1 MKPTRRTK
9 PLTGRPR
16 ATKPRPT
23 KPRWR
28 RRKEARP
35 TEILTA
41 ALETFVE
48 RGYAATTLV
57 DVARR
62 AGVSKGT
69 LYLYYRNKE
78 KLFEAV
84 AARAGLQ
91 TIERGEALLRSH
103 IGSSED
109 LLQRLLLD
117 WWDGVG
123 GSPAAGL
130 TKLMVTESGNFP
142 RAARYLYG
150 AVVKRRRRL
159 LERALRRGI
168 RRGEFRKV
176 PLPEAVRLA
185 AAPILLSF
193 IWAHSVAGKD
203 RYVRDTDALV
213 RLHVKL
219 FTAGLR
225 R

>member
-1 MKPTRRTK
+1 MSRRA
-9 PLTGRPR
+9 PSRS
-16 ATKPRPT
+16 PRPAASAAARAVR
-23 KPRWR
+23 PRWR

-35 TEILTA
+35 AEILTA

-48 RGYAATTLV
+48 RGYAATTLA

-78 KLFEAV
+78 SLFQAV
-84 AARAGLQ
+84 AAGAGLA
-91 TIERGEALLRSH
+91 TLERGEALLRSH
-103 IGSSED
+103 RGSSEE

-123 GSPAAGL
+123 GTPAAGL
-130 TKLMVTESGNFP
+130 TKLMVTESGSFP
-142 RAARYLYG
+142 RAAKYLYRE
-150 AVVKRRRRL
+150 VVKRRRRL
-159 LERALRRGI
+159 IERALRRGI
-168 RRGEFRKV
+168 RRGEFRSV

-213 RLHVKL
+213 RLHVRL
-219 FTAGLR
+219 FTEALR